1 VSQQDNIKDH
11 TLSNLRGP
19 CSILLGIMVIVTAC
33 QSNTPEPPDPTAVID
48 QYIAAINAHDV
59 EGALQFV
66 AEDAVYRPDGD
77 EIQGK
82 SEIRKFIEEN
92 VAQLVSVERVGEYT
106 VDGEQVAWTEHGV
119 FKNPFGQGPNLE
131 VVIHFE
137 AVVREGKIIS
147 LTGMSAP

>member
-1 VSQQDNIKDH
+1 VSQQDNIKDN
-11 TLSNLRGP
+11 TLSKLRGP
-19 CSILLGIMVIVTAC
+19 CSILLGVMVIVTAC

-82 SEIRKFIEEN
+82 SEIRKFIEDN
-92 VAQLVSVERVGEYT
+92 VAQLVSVERVGEYK
-106 VDGEQVAWTEHGV
+106 VDGEQVDWTEHGV
-119 FKNPFGQGPNLE
+119 FKNPFGQGPNIE
-131 VVIHFE
+131 VVVNLE